1 MRVVRRR
8 FISLATAAAASP
20 AVAPLAWAQDKTSPP
35 SRGAPAVFPG
45 AQWEEANPTEFGWSP
60 QGLEEANRVFDSLT
74 ESSMVVVDRGRVIA
88 AWGDAAR
95 RVKLSSVR
103 KTLLSALFGK
113 PVSDGRIALD
123 DTLERLEIDDDPPLT
138 QTEKQATV
146 RMLLESRSGVYHS
159 YVGGTPEMREKM
171 PAREFHSPGTFWY
184 YNNWDFNALG
194 ALYEK
199 RLNSPIGEAFQTEIA
214 APIQMEDFSV
224 TDTYYVRVGPDAEP
238 FAKSNFPAY
247 HFRLSARDMARF
259 GYLFLRHGSW
269 NGAQLVSSEWV
280 KQSTTS
286 YSETSGYGEGFGYG
300 YLWWVR
306 GYGLNVDCFSAR
318 GALGKYIIVIPQR
331 DLVVAF
337 VNHTEFPDNA
347 QAMPAAEVKKLP
359 DVRAPDIGKLVALLL
374 RAQNS

>member
-1 MRVVRRR
+1 M
-8 FISLATAAAASP
+8 
-20 AVAPLAWAQDKTSPP
+20 PP
-35 SRGAPAVFPG
+35 VFPG
-45 AQWEEANPTEFGWSP
+45 AQWEKANPAELGWSP
-60 QGLEEANRVFDSLT
+60 QGVEEANRLFDSLP
-74 ESSMVVVDRGRVIA
+74 ESSMMVVDRGRVIA
-88 AWGDAAR
+88 AWGDAAK
-95 RVKLSSVR
+95 RVKVSSVR

-123 DTLERLEIDDDPPLT
+123 DTLERLGIDDDPPLT
-138 QTEKQATV
+138 QNEKQATV

-171 PAREFHSPGTFWY
+171 PAREAHPPGTFWY

-194 ALYEK
+194 GVYEK
-199 RLNSPIGEAFQTEIA
+199 SLNTPIGEAFQTEIA

-224 TDTYYVRVGPDAEP
+224 SDAYYVRAPPDAEP
-238 FAKSNFPAY
+238 FAKSNYPAY

-259 GYLFLRHGSW
+259 GHLFLRHGSW
-269 NGAQLVSSEWV
+269 NGTQLVPSEWV

-286 YSETSGYGEGFGYG
+286 YSDTSGYGEGFGYG

-347 QAMPAAEVKKLP
+347 QAMTGSELKKLP
-359 DVRAPDIGKLVALLL
+359 DVRAPDLGKLVALLL
-374 RAQNS
+374 KAQSS

>member
-1 MRVVRRR
+1 MWIGRRR
-8 FISLATAAAASP
+8 FISLAAAAGP
-20 AVAPLAWAQDKTSPP
+20 AVALRAWGQDKTGSASQDIPP
-35 SRGAPAVFPG
+35 AFPG
-45 AQWEEANPTEFGWSP
+45 AQWEKANPAKLGWSP
-60 QGLEEANRVFDSLT
+60 QGLEEANRLFDSLP
-74 ESSMVVVDRGRVIA
+74 ESSMVVVDRGLVIA
-88 AWGDAAR
+88 AWGDAAK

-123 DTLERLEIDDDPPLT
+123 DTLERLGIDDDPPLT
-138 QTEKQATV
+138 QNEKQATV

-171 PAREFHSPGTFWY
+171 PAREAHLPGTFWY

-194 ALYEK
+194 GVYEK
-199 RLNSPIGEAFQTEIA
+199 KLNTPIGKAFQTEIA

-224 TDTYYVRVGPDAEP
+224 ADTYYVGAAPDAEA
-238 FAKSNFPAY
+238 FAKSNYPAY

-259 GYLFLRHGSW
+259 GLLFLRHGSW
-269 NGAQLVSSEWV
+269 NGTQLVPSEWV

-286 YSETSGYGEGFGYG
+286 YSDTSGYGEGFGYG

-347 QAMPAAEVKKLP
+347 QAMTRSELKKLP
-359 DVRAPDIGKLVALLL
+359 DVRAPDVGKLVALLL
-374 RAQNS
+374 KAQSS